1 MRILAHGDTDGVCA
15 AAIAK
20 SQFPDAD
27 VWFTRPVRLLRYLQ
41 EIEPGTTVMIFDIAI
56 NETEKDEI
64 FARMR
69 ELARADEVIYV
80 DHHPLPAD
88 TLKKDIPATQLA
100 HEVGISSSE
109 LTFRLLIQDPR
120 SDLDR
125 VALWGAIADYCEQT
139 DFVQEKLNKYDRRTI
154 YMEAGLLSQALGEAR
169 GDYDYKRQVVEA
181 LARGIPP
188 SDIPELPERALRATK
203 REWGVYEYVKN
214 HVVLEGNIA
223 VVYNLPH
230 GSLGKAAL
238 YAMGI
243 TGAAV
248 GMCTRQ
254 ENDEVDISM
263 RKRANAK
270 VDLNIL
276 LRRIT
281 ARLGGSG
288 GGHEGAAGAT
298 IPAHMLDTF
307 LEIVK
312 REVAPIS
319 RLSPTA

>member
-1 MRILAHGDTDGVCA
+1 VRILAHGDTDGVCA

-20 SQFPDAD
+20 SQFPDAE
-27 VWFTRPVRLLRYLQ
+27 VWFTRPVRLLRYLN
-41 EIEPGTTVMIFDIAI
+41 ETEPGTTVMIFDIAI
-56 NETEKDEI
+56 NETEKEEI

-109 LTFRLLIQDPR
+109 LTFRLLIQNQN

-125 VALWGAIADYCEQT
+125 VALWGSIADYCEQT

-154 YMEAGLLSQALGEAR
+154 YMEAGLLSQALGEAGR
-169 GDYDYKRQVVEA
+169 DYDFKRQVVDA
-181 LARGIPP
+181 LARCLPP
-188 SDIPELPERALRATK
+188 SEIPELPERALRATK
-203 REWGVYEYVKN
+203 REWEVFEYVKR
-214 HVVLEGNIA
+214 HVVVEDNIA
-223 VVYNLPH
+223 IVYNLPQ

-238 YAMGI
+238 YAMGV

-248 GMCTRQ
+248 GVCTRQ
-254 ENDEVDISM
+254 EDDETDISM
-263 RKRANAK
+263 RKRANAN
-270 VDLNIL
+270 VDLNLL

-298 IPAHMLDTF
+298 IPSSMLDTF

-312 REVAPIS
+312 REVAPIFT
-319 RLSPTA
+319 R